1 MNTLTKAEQ
10 QVTEQEL
17 NDLIIDAIQDIKGK
31 NIIKLDLNELHD
43 APTNNFIIC
52 EGDSTVQVKA
62 ISENI
67 KLRLKKELG
76 EFPVNSLPPRDLS
89 HFVVEDLLDLQG
101 EHAPDLEGQRQRR
114 IILAVLN
121 RDDGLARHAEPVP
134 QRLLGQSVLATQL
147 ADAVLHAYRPRTK

>member
-1 MNTLTKAEQ
+1 MNTLTKTEQ

-52 EGDSTVQVKA
+52 EGESTVQVKA

-76 EFPVNSLPPRDLS
+76 EFPVNS
-89 HFVVEDLLDLQG
+89 
-101 EHAPDLEGQRQRR
+101 EGQESSTWICIDYFTTVIHVFYPETRKFYE
-114 IILAVLN
+114 LEELWS
-121 RDDGLARHAEPVP
+121 DGKFTEYQDL
-134 QRLLGQSVLATQL
+134 
-147 ADAVLHAYRPRTK
+147 

>member
-31 NIIKLDLNELHD
+31 NITKLDLNELHD

-76 EFPVNSLPPRDLS
+76 EFPVNS
-89 HFVVEDLLDLQG
+89 
-101 EHAPDLEGQRQRR
+101 EGQESSTWICIDYFTTVVHVFYPDTRKFYE
-114 IILAVLN
+114 LEELW
-121 RDDGLARHAEPVP
+121 
-134 QRLLGQSVLATQL
+134 S
-147 ADAVLHAYRPRTK
+147 DAKFTEYQDL

>member
-76 EFPVNSLPPRDLS
+76 EFPVNS
-89 HFVVEDLLDLQG
+89 
-101 EHAPDLEGQRQRR
+101 EGQESSTWICIDYFTTVIHVFYPDTRKFYE
-114 IILAVLN
+114 LEELW
-121 RDDGLARHAEPVP
+121 
-134 QRLLGQSVLATQL
+134 S
-147 ADAVLHAYRPRTK
+147 DAKFTEYQDL

>member
-76 EFPVNSLPPRDLS
+76 EFPVNS
-89 HFVVEDLLDLQG
+89 
-101 EHAPDLEGQRQRR
+101 EGQESSTWICIDYFTTVVHVFYPDTRKFYE
-114 IILAVLN
+114 LEELW
-121 RDDGLARHAEPVP
+121 
-134 QRLLGQSVLATQL
+134 S
-147 ADAVLHAYRPRTK
+147 DAKFTEYQDL